1 MILKWN
7 IFYSEFNLHIVVFVT
22 NLSGSSEILG
32 YMITSLYQIITGH
45 SSQRCSFPYLG
56 IQLKVWNFFFK
67 KILHLPLKSTQKELI
82 VVKLIRIRPLLLMN
96 MPFPIYALK
105 KFICSLRGCW
115 L

>member
-7 IFYSEFNLHIVVFVT
+7 IFYSEFNLHIIVFVT

-56 IQLKVWNFFFK
+56 IQLNVWKFK
-67 KILHLPLKSTQKELI
+67 KKIPHMLLKSTQKELI
-82 VVKLIRIRPLLLMN
+82 VVKLISIRPLLLMN